1 MDAFLARPAPPP
13 PAVDEA
19 AVAQIVSMGFSRKA
33 AVAALERYGDVQR
46 AIDGLLASS

>member
-1 MDAFLARPAPPP
+1 MDAFLNPPP
-13 PAVDEA
+13 PSAMDEA

-33 AVAALERYGDVQR
+33 ALSALERSNGDVQR